1 MAEVSVDALWI
12 PGGKLEF
19 ADRLVGGDID
29 HAQDR
34 GVAILYENH
43 VTRADGLGS
52 VNFST
57 GGSVVVPQDFLI
69 RVD

>member
-1 MAEVSVDALWI
+1 MAEVSVDALGI
-12 PGGKLEF
+12 PRGKLEF
-19 ADRLVGGDID
+19 ADRLVSGDID

-43 VTRADGLGS
+43 VIRADGLGS
-52 VNFST
+52 VNFCT
-57 GGSVVVPQDFLI
+57 GGSVVVPEDFLV